1 MFKCNYDLKTLTKER
16 IVEIYDKST
25 TADND
30 DIIAEYETEDK
41 EMLVLFR
48 MDGDWS
54 TGTWLKFQ
62 ILEKYKEFS
71 YIERIDYLYE
81 DLPLPD
87 ITNIT
92 EKELESLMK
101 GFVANVEV

>member
-41 EMLVLFR
+41 EMLVLFKIE
-48 MDGDWS
+48 GDY
-54 TGTWLKFQ
+54 TDTWMKFS
-62 ILEKYKEFS
+62 IYEKYDRFH
-71 YIERIDYLYE
+71 YITRTDYLYE